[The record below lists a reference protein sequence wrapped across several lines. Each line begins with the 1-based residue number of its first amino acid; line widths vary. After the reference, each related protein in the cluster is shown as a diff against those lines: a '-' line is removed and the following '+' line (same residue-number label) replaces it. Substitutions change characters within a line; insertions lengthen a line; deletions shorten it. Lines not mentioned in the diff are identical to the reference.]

1 MSYKNDSIKYS
12 KWRNKRGGA
21 DMDNRLKAV
30 PSIIFTVIT
39 IALLTTT
46 LSQPWW
52 HYREEQTYQDPWNMR
67 CVFEVK
73 YGLKAAEVNWG
84 SEFNTNIPEYKYS
97 ESRTTTVEY
106 NQSTI
111 EKVDMVRVIN
121 TTYLLLIT
129 TLTLWGLAIACI
141 ILSLKFSIKTIV
153 ILLSISALIATIAL
167 PIYFCTALPPTVTE
181 QNGEGG
187 IAFYPGGVGKDKVN
201 GFLGEE
207 DMSIPEFNE
216 KVKVEWGP
224 CQGWYLSL
232 IAVLFGA
239 LAFISFLQY
248 KPLKKE
254 SASSRKKELEVGQVT
269 NIKTVRCRV
278 CGRMIKVGMKLP
290 VRIKCPKCGNEG
302 VVR

>member
-1 MSYKNDSIKYS
+1 MRTTLSNTANGEI
-12 KWRNKRGGA
+12 REGGA

-30 PSIIFTVIT
+30 PSIIFIVIT

-52 HYREEQTYQDPWNMR
+52 HYSEEQTYQEPWNMR
-67 CVFEVK
+67 CETEIK
-73 YGLKAAEVNWG
+73 YGLKAAETSWE
-84 SEFNTNIPEYKYS
+84 SEQNIDIPEF
-97 ESRTTTVEY
+97 RTTKCKTTTIEY
-106 NQSTI
+106 NQTMV
-111 EKVDMVRVIN
+111 EKADMVHVIN

-129 TLTLWGLAIACI
+129 VLTLWGLTIACI
-141 ILSLKFSIKTIV
+141 LLSLKFGIKTIV
-153 ILLSISALIATIAL
+153 VLLSITALVATIAL
-167 PIYFCTALPPTVTE
+167 PIYFCTALPPAIAG
-181 QNGEGG
+181 QNGESN

-201 GFLGEE
+201 GFLGQE
-207 DMSIPEFNE
+207 DISIPEFNE

-232 IAVLFGA
+232 IAVLFGVM
-239 LAFISFLQY
+239 AFISVLQY

-254 SASSRKKELEVGQVT
+254 SVRSRKKELEVGQVT

-278 CGRMIKVGMKLP
+278 CGKMIKVEMKLP